1 MRNGVV
7 LPDKADEKSDED
19 DSDLVLP
26 PGSSIKQFIATEL
39 KHGKGYEA
47 HDLSW
52 GRKVIQ
58 AIDVDDCVNLGEL
71 VDSDYKPKVNIN
83 AQTTVLGYEGYLW
96 TIRIHC
102 FLGDTALHYAIRNR
116 KLLSIYMLLFMKA
129 DVTMANQQ
137 GVTPQQLLLETY
149 KTDSANMTYDAKR
162 YIVNNIDPL
171 SLKRLPRTF
180 RCSRLEEEAWRL
192 IHHGRLLYHELPQAL
207 QQVEV
212 SPHIVSMK
220 TRRRLS
226 FNSVQSS
233 VPYSPKSKS
242 IKMKPSMSEVA
253 AKIQAEAPWMEFE
266 LPKEQDEDQH
276 LDPSQSSQN
285 SLGQKHL
292 GESSQE
298 GEGSSLLED
307 ESSSSV
313 LPPGKPHLPRQF
325 SLDSDEK
332 LSEHDSIVLS
342 DHHPV
347 NADGDATH
355 VWTKYTTD
363 QGEDYYFN
371 SATGETTWEVP
382 QGYVAPSIDWDKLIE
397 SVLPANSIEPE
408 GTAEVDD
415 GSLQS
420 SIEGKRLKPRPPLHL
435 EDVWTKNS
443 LQDIIHMVEKQKY
456 NRIIREHG
464 LENGRKP
471 SELHGLSLLG
481 SVKLG
486 NQLEQVS
493 GHETLL
499 ATGNRNALVAL
510 YREYTAKNKVGKEEG
525 KNALE
530 PKSLLQSKAKGL
542 EKLKFISLESLEK
555 TMQEIDELDTIP
567 AHQGSRSDFE
577 NSRNSISRKHL
588 VTSPH
593 TISDRLLFG
602 ENTPSRRYNTKRTDQ
617 GPSES
622 GRTSFPPAS
631 SRKTTTSSIP
641 VFHEDGYVAP
651 YIEALYSIQ
660 SRRLLPSSKSSAYL
674 SQKSDSNL
682 SSSKRSNRIDLRA
695 NLQNSGDGMLPRDN
709 PAGMIVRTQSKQNVM
724 ANPKLSAKSPV
735 FSPVSNSIK
744 SSVASGTKQSSRKS
758 QPFSHRDQ
766 HESEDE
772 DDIWNKLYRE
782 VTELSTHTNLK
793 YFPIGDYGA
802 AMLSQAL
809 YDDPCIMKLT
819 LSNAHITDSGCIALA
834 EVLPT
839 MKQLIYLDLSGN
851 AIEDEGLYALADA
864 LKRSYHTA
872 NNSVLSSSHPHS
884 YINATL
890 ATVTTLSVAGNR
902 ASLPALLNLLECV
915 TMPIDRSIKNIFRRH
930 KLYWLRNR
938 GMKRRDLEAVAKY
951 LEEHSFYPSTMLNA
965 PQAERSSWE
974 VYQQLGKNCIVMVH
988 NLREEEAALYARI
1001 ISLTDNRDGGSGD
1014 DSSIPQISGLDK
1026 LGKSSQ
1032 WMRSFTRVGSQVSM
1046 LSSEHTE
1053 GRKDDS
1059 STVNDEEVM
1068 SGDKQKIGSI
1078 VVF

>member
-1 MRNGVV
+1 MRNGLVI
-7 LPDKADEKSDED
+7 PGKADENSDED

-26 PGSSIKQFIATEL
+26 PGSSIEQFIATEL

-58 AIDVDDCVNLGEL
+58 AIDVDDCVTLGEL
-71 VDSDYKPKVNIN
+71 VDSDCNPKANIN

-129 DVTMANQQ
+129 DVTIANQQ

-162 YIVNNIDPL
+162 YIINNIDPL

-180 RCSRLEEEAWRL
+180 RCSRVEEEAWRL
-192 IHHGRLLYHELPQAL
+192 IRHGRLLYHELPQAL
-207 QQVEV
+207 QRAEV
-212 SPHIVSMK
+212 NPHIVSMK

-226 FNSVQSS
+226 FNSIQPSIS
-233 VPYSPKSKS
+233 YSQKSKS
-242 IKMKPSMSEVA
+242 IKMKPSMNEVA
-253 AKIQAEAPWMEFE
+253 AKVQAETPWMEFE
-266 LPKEQDEDQH
+266 LPREQNEAQY

-285 SLGQKHL
+285 SLEQKHL

-313 LPPGKPHLPRQF
+313 LPPDKPRLPRQF

-347 NADGDATH
+347 DADGGGTQ
-355 VWTKYTTD
+355 VWTKYTTEK
-363 QGEDYYFN
+363 GEDYYFN
-371 SATGETTWEVP
+371 SVTGETTWEVP
-382 QGYVAPSIDWDKLIE
+382 HGYVAPSIDWDKLIE
-397 SVLPANSIEPE
+397 SVLPANSAEPA
-408 GTAEVDD
+408 GTAEIDD
-415 GSLQS
+415 RSLQS
-420 SIEGKRLKPRPPLHL
+420 SLEGKRLKPRPPLHL
-435 EDVWTKNS
+435 EDVWTKNN
-443 LQDIIHMVEKQKY
+443 LQDIIHLVEKQKY
-456 NRIIREHG
+456 NRIIRERG

-471 SELHGLSLLG
+471 PELHGLSLLG
-481 SVKLG
+481 SVKIG

-499 ATGNRNALVAL
+499 ASGNRNALVAL
-510 YREYTAKNKVGKEEG
+510 YRDYTAKNKIGKEEE
-525 KNALE
+525 NTVLE
-530 PKSLLQSKAKGL
+530 SRSLFQSKGL
-542 EKLKFISLESLEK
+542 EKLKFISVESLEK
-555 TMQEIDELDTIP
+555 TMREIDELDTTP
-567 AHQGSRSDFE
+567 VQLGSRSDFE
-577 NSRNSISRKHL
+577 SSRSRRNSVSRKQL

-593 TISDRLLFG
+593 TISDRLLFDG
-602 ENTPSRRYNTKRTDQ
+602 GSAPSRRYNTKRLDQSRNQ

-631 SRKTTTSSIP
+631 SRKTTSSSP
-641 VFHEDGYVAP
+641 VYHEDDYVAP

-660 SRRLLPSSKSSAYL
+660 SRRLLPSPKASVYL
-674 SQKSDSNL
+674 SRKSDSNP
-682 SSSKRSNRIDLRA
+682 SSSKRSNRIGLRV
-695 NLQNSGDGMLPRDN
+695 NLQNNGDGMPPKDN
-709 PAGMIVRTQSKQNVM
+709 PAGMIVRTQSKQTVM
-724 ANPKLSAKSPV
+724 ANPKFSAKSPV

-744 SSVASGTKQSSRKS
+744 SSAASGTKQSSRKS
-758 QPFSHRDQ
+758 QIPRGDQ

-782 VTELSTHTNLK
+782 VTELSTYTNLK

-802 AMLSQAL
+802 ALLSQAL

-851 AIEDEGLYALADA
+851 AIEDEGLYALTDA
-864 LKRSYHTA
+864 LQRSYHTA

-884 YINATL
+884 YVNASL

-902 ASLPALLNLLECV
+902 ASLPALLKLLECV
-915 TMPIDRSIKNIFRRH
+915 TMPIDRSIKNIYRRH
-930 KLYWLRNR
+930 KLYWLR
-938 GMKRRDLEAVAKY
+938 LA
-951 LEEHSFYPSTMLNA
+951 SFSCFIA
-965 PQAERSSWE
+965 
-974 VYQQLGKNCIVMVH
+974 G
-988 NLREEEAALYARI
+988 
-1001 ISLTDNRDGGSGD
+1001 
-1014 DSSIPQISGLDK
+1014 
-1026 LGKSSQ
+1026 
-1032 WMRSFTRVGSQVSM
+1032 
-1046 LSSEHTE
+1046 
-1053 GRKDDS
+1053 
-1059 STVNDEEVM
+1059 
-1068 SGDKQKIGSI
+1068 
-1078 VVF
+1078 